1 MEAGFH
7 FDQFVTLEL
16 MCCCRLSDILVSCL
30 ILIMYK
36 AVSLLEM
43 PSFKAT

>member
-7 FDQFVTLEL
+7 FGQFVTLEL
-16 MCCCRLSDILVSCL
+16 MCLSDILVSCL

-36 AVSLLEM
+36 DVSLLEM